1 MSHQLADNQ
10 WTKIHAFL
18 GRHPN
23 VYVGSPGRCRRF
35 LEAVLWIARSGAQWR
50 LLPADFGVWN
60 SVYKRFQR
68 WCAKGI
74 WEAMHRSF
82 SADADMQQ
90 VMIDS
95 TVVRA
100 HACAAGA
107 KGGSRLRH

>member
-1 MSHQLADNQ
+1 MSPQLSEIQ
-10 WTKIHAFL
+10 WEKIHQFL
-18 GRHPN
+18 SQHPN
-23 VYVGSPGRCRRF
+23 AYVGNPNQCRRF
-35 LEAVLWIARSGAQWR
+35 IEGVLWIARSGAQWR
-50 LLPADFGVWN
+50 FLPEHFGAWN

-68 WCAKGI
+68 WCANGV

-82 SADADMQQ
+82 STDADMQQ

-107 KGGSRLRH
+107 KGGSRDRH